1 MTGFCNSSKELP
13 VNLSR
18 LILLQMEICL
28 VMHGENKKIKNHVV
42 LIFDI
47 FSHVFRHR
55 ISFEKQH
62 DFPIQLFT

>member
-13 VNLSR
+13 VNFSR

-28 VMHGENKKIKNHVV
+28 VMHGENKKIKNHVA